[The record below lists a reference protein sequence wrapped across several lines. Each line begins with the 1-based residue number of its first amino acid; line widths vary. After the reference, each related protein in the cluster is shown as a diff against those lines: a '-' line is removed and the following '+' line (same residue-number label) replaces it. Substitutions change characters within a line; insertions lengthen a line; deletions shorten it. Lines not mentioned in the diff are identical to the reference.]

1 MNVQEMLRI
10 VVRAI
15 GGLSYAS
22 QGVIGLLKVG
32 NMAIS
37 GFLSLEN
44 RIALVDPFHCC
55 CGFEVYLLGLETAC
69 AAVDNHPSG
78 RYQLWLEM

>member
-15 GGLSYAS
+15 EGLSYAS
-22 QGVIGLLKVG
+22 QGVICLLKVG

-44 RIALVDPFHCC
+44 RVALVDPFHCC

-69 AAVDNHPSG
+69 AAVNNHPSEE
-78 RYQLWLEM
+78 YQLWLKI